1 MRSKHMTRQ
10 QVDYFRTKKVTSS
23 TGEIEPGFYRAF
35 YPGYAGKYQDI
46 YVLGL
51 NEDDSRMFEYIRL
64 NADPAGDDGRPGY
77 HYISTC
83 FSAGFGVI
91 AEADGYRGNNF
102 LVPMGDVRKAYV
114 DKAWEKPQPQV
125 HEKDIVSVEIIR
137 SLEHEGDC
145 FWCTASAD
153 EWHVHDSGGHRRQF
167 RLLVSER
174 NLNAGCN
181 GRCWQ
186 TRVTY
191 YFNGSILTVSSYVG
205 DNK

>member
-1 MRSKHMTRQ
+1 MFERVTRQ
-10 QVDYFRTKKVTSS
+10 QVDYFRTQKVTSS

-35 YPGYAGKYQDI
+35 YPGFAGNYQDI

-51 NEDDSRMFEYIRL
+51 NEDDSRMFKYIRL
-64 NADPAGDDGRPGY
+64 NVEPASDDGKPGY
-77 HYISTC
+77 HHIGTR
-83 FSAGFGVI
+83 FLADIGII

-102 LVPMGDVRKAYV
+102 LVPMGDVRRAYV

-125 HEKDIVSVEIIR
+125 DEKDIVSVEIIR

-145 FWCTASAD
+145 LWCVASAD
-153 EWHVHDSGGHRRQF
+153 ERHVHDSGGHRR
-167 RLLVSER
+167 RLILVSEQ
-174 NLNAGCN
+174 NLNAGCS
-181 GRCWQ
+181 GRSWQ

-191 YFNGSILTVSSYVG
+191 YFNGSILTVSSYAS